1 MEKNTN
7 SQSQTAPSLTGRAGG
22 GSALFNIQN
31 QVVVITGGTG
41 VLGRAIAKYLALEG
55 AKVVILGRKKEVG
68 EAIVA
73 DIVAAGG
80 EACFLVTNVLDQAA
94 VQQNCDDILARYG
107 RVDALLNA
115 AGGNMPGATIAPAK
129 TFFDLDPAQFQTVL
143 DLNLTGTVIP
153 TQVFLKPMVAQGKG
167 AIVNF
172 SSMAAFR
179 PMTRVC
185 GYAAA
190 KAGISNFTAYMA
202 TECAK
207 KFGEGIRVNAIA
219 PGFFITEQNRSLLT
233 NPDGSFTQRGQD
245 VIRQTPFGR
254 MGDPE
259 ELCGTIHYLI
269 SDASRFVTGTVA
281 VVDGGFNAFAM

>member
-1 MEKNTN
+1 MN
-7 SQSQTAPSLTGRAGG
+7 S
-22 GSALFNIQN
+22 LFSIKDNI
-31 QVVVITGGTG
+31 VVITGGTG
-41 VLGRAIAKYLALEG
+41 VLGRAIAKYLAQEG
-55 AKVVILGRKKEVG
+55 AKVVILGRKAAVG

-73 DIVAAGG
+73 EIHEAGG
-80 EACFLVTNVLDQAA
+80 EALFLTTNVLDQAA

-115 AGGNMPGATIAPAK
+115 AGGNMPGATIAPDK

-153 TQVFLKPMVAQGKG
+153 TQIFLKPMVAQGKG

-219 PGFFITEQNRSLLT
+219 PGFFITEQNRALLT
-233 NPDGSFTQRGQD
+233 NPDGSYTQRGQD

-254 MGDPE
+254 MGEPE

-269 SDASRFVTGTVA
+269 SDAARFVTGTVA
-281 VVDGGFNAFAM
+281 VVDGGFNAFAR

>member
-1 MEKNTN
+1 MNN
-7 SQSQTAPSLTGRAGG
+7 
-22 GSALFNIQN
+22 LFDIKDY
-31 QVVVITGGTG
+31 VVVITGGTG
-41 VLGRAIAKYLALEG
+41 VLGRCIAKYLAENG
-55 AKVVILGRKKEVG
+55 AKVVILGRKAEVG

-73 DIVAAGG
+73 DIVKAGG
-80 EACFLVTNVLDQAA
+80 VAEFFKGDVMNVAEMETICDA
-94 VQQNCDDILARYG
+94 VVAKYG
-107 RVDALLNA
+107 RVDVLLNA
-115 AGGNMPGATIAPAK
+115 AGGNMPGATITP
-129 TFFDLDPAQFQTVL
+129 TQNFFDLKPEEFQRVL

-153 TQVFLKPMVAQGKG
+153 TQVFLKPMVKQGKG
-167 AIVNF
+167 NVVNF

-219 PGFFITEQNRSLLT
+219 PGFFITEQNRALLT

-254 MGDPE
+254 MGEPE

-269 SDASRFVTGTVA
+269 SDAAKFVTGTVA
-281 VVDGGFNAFAM
+281 VVDGGFNTFAM